1 MTKKD
6 IDNIISIICQNDED
20 FEKTCISPA
29 YLKKEL
35 EALALEQEPCGL
47 RIGDEV
53 YIRANIN
60 EIRNDYIIC
69 ENAGGYFGTVREE
82 IRKMESEGKE

>member
-6 IDNIISIICQNDED
+6 INDIISIICPNDED

-35 EALALEQEPCGL
+35 EVLALEQEPVLDNIKDRACFAEC
-47 RIGDEV
+47 EV
-53 YIRANIN
+53 LPDGRVVIDLETIYA
-60 EIRNDYIIC
+60 
-69 ENAGGYFGTVREE
+69 ENP
-82 IRKMESEGKE
+82 KESE